1 MPKLNDTQTILLSV
15 ASRRDDLAVY
25 PLEGVTAGAVVTK
38 AVASLIKTGF
48 AERRGGDAIF
58 ATLAGLAAIGVDLG
72 QGGEPSVVADPAP
85 PASRTT
91 KSETVLDL
99 LRRDQGATLPDLIAA
114 TGWLPHTTRAAL
126 TGLRKKGHAIAK
138 AKRDGVTCYKIDAR

>member
-15 ASRRDDLAVY
+15 ASRRDDLAVH
-25 PLEGVTAGAVVTK
+25 PLEGLTAGA
-38 AVASLIKTGF
+38 AVNRAIAYLIKAGF
-48 AERRGGDAIF
+48 AERRDGDAVF

-72 QGGEPSVVADPAP
+72 QGEEEPVTADLAP
-85 PASRTT
+85 PAPRTT
-91 KSETVLDL
+91 KSAMLMDL

-138 AKRDGVTCYKIDAR
+138 AKRDGLTCYEIDAR